1 MAKKRPPPP
10 RSKHTDQDHT
20 DTGFKPFLSLKKMR
34 ESLGEE
40 KSKAPDQPPP
50 KRASKAPAPPL
61 PEGDDALSM
70 RRLMSGVTPLGGR
83 PQRIPRS
90 KELDPADRASR
101 SSSRAEQAQRV
112 EAQARAEDEA
122 VHAHLRQLVDGA
134 ARKFEVIDDGKR
146 VEGRRTELR
155 TEVLRKLRHGLFPVD
170 ARIDLHGMS
179 SREAREQLERFL
191 ADQRAR
197 GERCVLVVHG
207 KGEHSPRGMGVLRGE
222 IGAWLSQGP
231 ASAHVAAFA
240 TAGAGDG
247 GEGAVYV
254 LLTR

>member
-1 MAKKRPPPP
+1 MAKKPPPP
-10 RSKHTDQDHT
+10 PKAKPKDDA
-20 DTGFKPFLSLKKMR
+20 GFKPFLSLKKMR
-34 ESLGEE
+34 ESLATE
-40 KSKAPDQPPP
+40 KAKPADPSPP
-50 KRASKAPAPPL
+50 KRAPKAAPEERHSPA

-70 RRLMSGVTPLGGR
+70 HRLMSGVTPLEGGS
-83 PQRIPRS
+83 QRIPRS
-90 KELDPADRASR
+90 KALDPSDRTSR
-101 SSSRAEQAQRV
+101 SARAEEVARV
-112 EAQARAEDEA
+112 EARARAEDED

-134 ARKFEVIDDGKR
+134 ARKFEVMDDGRR

-155 TEVLRKLRHGLFPVD
+155 TDVLRKLRHGLFPVD

-179 SREAREQLERFL
+179 SPQAREQLERFL

-222 IGAWLSQGP
+222 IGAWLSQGA